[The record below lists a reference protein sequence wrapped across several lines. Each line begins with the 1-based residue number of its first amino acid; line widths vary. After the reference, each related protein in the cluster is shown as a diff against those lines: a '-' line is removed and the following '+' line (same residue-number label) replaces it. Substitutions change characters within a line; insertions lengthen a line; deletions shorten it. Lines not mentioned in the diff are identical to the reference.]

1 MVATNQTPIKDNQ
14 WKRKESKHN
23 TKDITKCKRKTAK
36 EEGKNKNE
44 PLHNLTKQ
52 LLKKRQ

>member
-1 MVATNQTPIKDNQ
+1 MVATNQTSIKDNT

-23 TKDITKCKRKTAK
+23 TKDINKFKRKTAK
-36 EEGKNKNE
+36 EGKNKNE
-44 PLHNLTKQ
+44 PLSNFIKQ

>member
-1 MVATNQTPIKDNQ
+1 MVATNQTSIKDNT

-23 TKDITKCKRKTAK
+23 TKDINTFKRKTAK

-44 PLHNLTKQ
+44 PLSNFIKQ